1 MRRQPVAVTT
11 QFITD
16 DGTDSG
22 KLTDVKQFYTRNGK
36 TIEHP
41 MYTVNGNQH
50 NTISDDSVLI
60 GLLRPRMA
68 PIFLTREA

>member
-1 MRRQPVAVTT
+1 MQFIVPAMAELCKTKGQPDTVPT

-22 KLTDVKQFYTRNGK
+22 KLTEVKQFYTRNGK

-41 MYTVNGNQH
+41 MYTANGNQH
-50 NTISDDSVLI
+50 NTISDASVLV
-60 GLLRPRMA
+60 GC
-68 PIFLTREA
+68 

>member
-22 KLTDVKQFYTRNGK
+22 KLTEVKQFYTRNGK

-50 NTISDDSVLI
+50 NTISDASVLV
-60 GLLRPRMA
+60 GC
-68 PIFLTREA
+68 